1 MNYSFDWSALWLHR
15 DLIVSGFVTTVELAS
30 ISLVLATV
38 LGIVIG
44 TCGAVGSRGLRVL
57 AIGWVELIRS
67 VPLLIHMYIWYM
79 ALAVLKLPAFACAV
93 LALSIYS
100 SAYVTEIVRA
110 GIENL
115 PAGQTKAAL
124 ASGLTQFQTL
134 RLVIYPQVLRRI
146 LPSLASV
153 FSQLIKDS
161 SLASVIAV
169 ADITYEAGALDGM
182 TFRTFEVYAMTL
194 VLYLVLVSIVNQ
206 LLGALLGSS
215 MRLSRPSPRELSDA

>member
-1 MNYSFDWSALWLHR
+1 VNYSFDWSALWLHR
-15 DLIVSGFVTTVELAS
+15 DLIVSGFITTVELAS

-38 LGIVIG
+38 LGMVIG
-44 TCGAVGSRGLRVL
+44 TCGAVGSRGLRVF
-57 AIGWVELIRS
+57 AVGWVELIRS

-115 PAGQTKAAL
+115 PAGQAKAAL

-194 VLYLVLVSIVNQ
+194 VLYLVLVSIVNR

-215 MRLSRPSPRELSDA
+215 MRASRPSPRELSDA

>member
-1 MNYSFDWSALWLHR
+1 VNYSFDWSALWLHR

-115 PAGQTKAAL
+115 PAGQAKAAL

>member
-93 LALSIYS
+93 LALQATSGPLAPNLERTIKQDTVGPLTTIYADGAPERPRYTAIDNMLK
-100 SAYVTEIVRA
+100 AYLSGSGTSGRMVR
-110 GIENL
+110 G
-115 PAGQTKAAL
+115 
-124 ASGLTQFQTL
+124 
-134 RLVIYPQVLRRI
+134 
-146 LPSLASV
+146 
-153 FSQLIKDS
+153 
-161 SLASVIAV
+161 
-169 ADITYEAGALDGM
+169 
-182 TFRTFEVYAMTL
+182 
-194 VLYLVLVSIVNQ
+194 
-206 LLGALLGSS
+206 
-215 MRLSRPSPRELSDA
+215 